1 MTKKKMK
8 QLERDLSKAKHTL
21 ELVRT
26 IVPLLVLF
34 LQAIILQEIL

>member
-8 QLERDLSKAKHTL
+8 QLEKDLSKAKHTL

-26 IVPLLVLF
+26 VVPVVVLI
-34 LQAIILQEIL
+34 LQVIILSQVI

>member
-1 MTKKKMK
+1 MTRKKVEYK
-8 QLERDLSKAKHTL
+8 LSKYRHSL

-34 LQAIILQEIL
+34 LQAIILGNIL